1 MLISP
6 LLNVCS
12 VGWLLNIGCLEPGL
26 SWTSVVLNLS
36 CFEFGCLE
44 PLDVLNF
51 CCVEFGCLEP
61 LLFLHLLNL
70 SMIFR
75 STELLFFYFEASFFL
90 KCLSSR
96 ILELVF
102 FYFEASF
109 LLSYLSSC
117 FNVSWFSRIL
127 EFCLLKSSNIAF
139 FFC

>member
-26 SWTSVVLNLS
+26 SWTLVVLNFS
-36 CFEFGCLE
+36 CF
-44 PLDVLNF
+44 
-51 CCVEFGCLEP
+51 EFGCLEP

-96 ILELVF
+96 ILELFF

-109 LLSYLSSC
+109 LLSYLSS
-117 FNVSWFSRIL
+117 RIL
-127 EFCLLKSSNIAF
+127 MYFGFELFSFYFEASFLPLVTCPLVLI
-139 FFC
+139 

>member
-102 FYFEASF
+102 FFF
-109 LLSYLSSC
+109 FTLKQ
-117 FNVSWFSRIL
+117 VFSL
-127 EFCLLKSSNIAF
+127 ATCLLVLMYLGFPGFWSFACWNLLT
-139 FFC
+139 

>member
-26 SWTSVVLNLS
+26 SWTLVVLNFS

-75 STELLFFYFEASFFL
+75 STELLFFYFEASFL
-90 KCLSSR
+90 LSCLSSVSSG
-96 ILELVF
+96 ILKLF
-102 FYFEASF
+102 SFYFEESF
-109 LLSYLSSC
+109 LLSYLSS
-117 FNVSWFSRIL
+117 RIL
-127 EFCLLKSSNIAF
+127 MYFGFELFSLFWSKF
-139 FFC
+139 YP